1 MYGAGRRQVMVGIL
15 PGRFSNRKAGHSRV
29 EMRVPGSSHGDGVRS
44 PSRARWTVMA
54 EGLMGEKGMGAV
66 DWWPQ
71 WGQRTI
77 ACGYQMR
84 MERETRRE
92 VIKTESQSGWGVG

>member
-1 MYGAGRRQVMVGIL
+1 MYGAGRKQVMVGIL

-54 EGLMGEKGMGAV
+54 EGG
-66 DWWPQ
+66 
-71 WGQRTI
+71 
-77 ACGYQMR
+77 
-84 MERETRRE
+84 
-92 VIKTESQSGWGVG
+92 